1 MLRKIR
7 IALAAISFI
16 AITLCFL
23 DFTGTLRCYMGW
35 LAKTQFI
42 PAVLALNVVVVALLV
57 VATLLFGRVYCSV
70 ICPMGIMQD
79 VVSWLHNRRKKAR
92 VRFGYKRELPV
103 LRYGFLAVFV
113 VLMLVGL
120 TSIAGLIEPY
130 SAFGRIMTNIF
141 APVYAFLNNCLADA
155 AERYD
160 SYAFYSV
167 DVWLKSGISL
177 GVAFATLAV
186 IGYMAWRG
194 GRTYCNTVCPVGTV
208 LGFFSRFSLFRPV
221 IDTEKCVGCSL
232 CDRKCKASCID
243 YKNHHIDYSRCVA
256 CMDCIDNCSQGAIS
270 YRKRSKVVK
279 AENEVTTDS
288 SRRKFFTIV
297 SAFALTSVVK
307 AQHSRVDGGL
317 AAIAEKKVPAR
328 KGKLTPPGS
337 LSIRN
342 LAQHCTA
349 CQLCIAACPNGVL
362 RPSSKLDSLMQPEM
376 GYERGYCR
384 PECNACS
391 QACPN
396 GAIRPITL
404 DEKTSIQ
411 MGHAVWIK
419 ENCIINTDGVRC
431 GNCARHCPNGAI
443 KMMPQDENNPQSPYF
458 PVIDAERCIGCGA
471 CEYVCPAR
479 PFSAIYVEGNS
490 VHRSV

>member
-1 MLRKIR
+1 
-7 IALAAISFI
+7 
-16 AITLCFL
+16 
-23 DFTGTLRCYMGW
+23 
-35 LAKTQFI
+35 
-42 PAVLALNVVVVALLV
+42 
-57 VATLLFGRVYCSV
+57 
-70 ICPMGIMQD
+70 
-79 VVSWLHNRRKKAR
+79 
-92 VRFGYKRELPV
+92 
-103 LRYGFLAVFV
+103 
-113 VLMLVGL
+113 
-120 TSIAGLIEPY
+120 
-130 SAFGRIMTNIF
+130 
-141 APVYAFLNNCLADA
+141 
-155 AERYD
+155 
-160 SYAFYSV
+160 
-167 DVWLKSGISL
+167 
-177 GVAFATLAV
+177 
-186 IGYMAWRG
+186 
-194 GRTYCNTVCPVGTV
+194 
-208 LGFFSRFSLFRPV
+208 
-221 IDTEKCVGCSL
+221 
-232 CDRKCKASCID
+232 
-243 YKNHHIDYSRCVA
+243 
-256 CMDCIDNCSQGAIS
+256 MDCIDNCSQGAIS

-411 MGHAVWIK
+411 IGHAVWIK

>member
-1 MLRKIR
+1 MLPRDM
-7 IALAAISFI
+7 IA
-16 AITLCFL
+16 
-23 DFTGTLRCYMGW
+23 
-35 LAKTQFI
+35 
-42 PAVLALNVVVVALLV
+42 
-57 VATLLFGRVYCSV
+57 
-70 ICPMGIMQD
+70 
-79 VVSWLHNRRKKAR
+79 
-92 VRFGYKRELPV
+92 
-103 LRYGFLAVFV
+103 
-113 VLMLVGL
+113 
-120 TSIAGLIEPY
+120 
-130 SAFGRIMTNIF
+130 
-141 APVYAFLNNCLADA
+141 
-155 AERYD
+155 
-160 SYAFYSV
+160 YAFYSV

-411 MGHAVWIK
+411 IGHAVWIK